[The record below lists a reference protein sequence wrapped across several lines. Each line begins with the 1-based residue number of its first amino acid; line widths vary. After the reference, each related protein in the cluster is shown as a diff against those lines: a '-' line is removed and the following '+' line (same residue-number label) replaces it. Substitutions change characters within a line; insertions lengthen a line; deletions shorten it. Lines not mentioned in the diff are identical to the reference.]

1 MLYLTNDLEKE
12 VNLTNNAHPNRNQNS
27 SREKV

>member
-12 VNLTNNAHPNRNQNS
+12 VNLTNNAHPNRMQNS
-27 SREKV
+27 SEKV